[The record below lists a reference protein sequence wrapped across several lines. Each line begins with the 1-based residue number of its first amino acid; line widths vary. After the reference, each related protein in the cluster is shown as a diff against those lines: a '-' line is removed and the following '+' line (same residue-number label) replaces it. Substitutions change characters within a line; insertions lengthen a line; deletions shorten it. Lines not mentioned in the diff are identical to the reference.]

1 MKQCSAYAIL
11 RNRDGF
17 VLLTRVEYDERAG
30 TPYVVHVPLK
40 PRCVMHSAT
49 EVAGLNN
56 TTTNIDFLLRGTIS
70 ADEAQ
75 SKYGLLIRA
84 ETAVV
89 YEES

>member
-17 VLLTRVEYDERAG
+17 VYLARIEYDERAG
-30 TPYVVHVPLK
+30 KPYTLCRLLK
-40 PRCVMHSAT
+40 PRCAMHNAT
-49 EVAGLNN
+49 EAAGLTS
-56 TTTNIDFLLRGTIS
+56 TTTTVHFLLAHTIS

-75 SKYGLLIRA
+75 RKYGLLIRA
-84 ETAVV
+84 ETALV